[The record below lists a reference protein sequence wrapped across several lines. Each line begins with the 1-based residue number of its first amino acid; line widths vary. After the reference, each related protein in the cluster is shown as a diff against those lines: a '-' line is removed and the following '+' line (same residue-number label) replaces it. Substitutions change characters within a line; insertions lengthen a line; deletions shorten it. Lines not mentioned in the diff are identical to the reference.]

1 MIGALDRKWAAED
14 DGRNALRLD
23 EAAKRIAAS
32 EEVMQSFMAPLAA
45 KIEHAAAA
53 AEAAVRNDTTCFQRV
68 SEHHW
73 HDFRGFQIR
82 AASGDSS
89 ALKRTH

>member
-14 DGRNALRLD
+14 DAHNALRLD

-53 AEAAVRNDTTCFQRV
+53 AEAAVRNASTCFQRV
-68 SEHHW
+68 SDIIGIHFGVSRYGQLRE
-73 HDFRGFQIR
+73 I
-82 AASGDSS
+82 AA
-89 ALKRTH
+89 L